1 MPVGQGHNP
10 LNKSCQKRP
19 SHLGNFINPLND
31 ENEEIERVRPRGF
44 AHAHM
49 SNKRIMQKSHKIM
62 EKSNRLEDL
71 LLKKNTF
78 NQEESK
84 ERNDNKSQPLKTEN
98 YSSKELYKRNSLKD
112 NSKSKTKLEEFIKT
126 QSNQSID
133 KEEDDVSN
141 RTVSTEY
148 SWCQSFAP
156 EIELDSKTYDKYLEE
171 LKQKGKKESDSKR
184 ESFCEGFFL
193 ASFPYKNGQTSHL
206 SALTTYLVATERFE
220 LTTSWV

>member
-19 SHLGNFINPLND
+19 SHLGNFINTLND

-84 ERNDNKSQPLKTEN
+84 ERNDNKSQPLKT
-98 YSSKELYKRNSLKD
+98 
-112 NSKSKTKLEEFIKT
+112 
-126 QSNQSID
+126 
-133 KEEDDVSN
+133 
-141 RTVSTEY
+141 
-148 SWCQSFAP
+148 
-156 EIELDSKTYDKYLEE
+156 
-171 LKQKGKKESDSKR
+171 
-184 ESFCEGFFL
+184 
-193 ASFPYKNGQTSHL
+193 
-206 SALTTYLVATERFE
+206 
-220 LTTSWV
+220 